1 MHFGQSS
8 FSHPLLGHLISQS
21 GLGHFT
27 SQIDYLGGPHS
38 NLHFGGSHTGSH

>member
-27 SQIDYLGGPHS
+27 SQTESFGEPQFNLHLGGS
-38 NLHFGGSHTGSH
+38 QTGSH